1 VPKGDRPVA
10 LGYLRR
16 EAIEKDLRAGTAKLK
31 PASLP
36 LA

>member
-1 VPKGDRPVA
+1 

-16 EAIEKDLRAGTAKLK
+16 EAAEKDLRAGTAELKL
-31 PASLP
+31 ASLP